1 MKITR
6 LRHATKEGLKD
17 LHNLLPQL
25 RPHREG
31 QKGTIVE
38 LRNIVGNERTIII
51 VAQDGKHIVGFGSL
65 YVIAKLSGKIG
76 HIEDVVVDSAYRGQ
90 GLGEKVMR
98 VLIKEARKQKIESLH
113 LTSRSARVAA
123 NKLYQKLGFVRKE
136 TNVYR
141 LKL

>member
-31 QKGTIVE
+31 QKGTIAE
-38 LRNIVGNERTIII
+38 LRN
-51 VAQDGKHIVGFGSL
+51 IVGFGSL